1 MRASSRLPVGFDRAP
16 QTPADR
22 RYGHAGARML
32 LSVAARLRSSL
43 HLAGLLRAGRDR
55 PRLKERPMSAQAP
68 PTERQLRYL
77 RSLAS
82 RTATTFATP
91 PTRSQASR
99 EIDRLRRLQA
109 APRERFAHDLSAY
122 ATTLHED
129 EVSGFGATRSWR
141 SRPPGRSAPPK
152 SAGSESR
159 VLARYA
165 LSSGQRLIEGIA
177 TGQGLTLRDLPASG
191 DGRCL
196 HGGEHRLRA
205 ARARAS
211 RAAGRL
217 PAAGPRAG
225 LRPDVPRGTAD
236 ALRRSLRCLARGS

>member
-1 MRASSRLPVGFDRAP
+1 
-16 QTPADR
+16 
-22 RYGHAGARML
+22 
-32 LSVAARLRSSL
+32 
-43 HLAGLLRAGRDR
+43 
-55 PRLKERPMSAQAP
+55 MSAQAP

-109 APRERFAHDLSAY
+109 APRERFAQDMSAY

-129 EVSGFGATRSWR
+129 EVSGFGAARSWR
-141 SRPPGRSAPPK
+141 SRPPGPSAPPK

-177 TGQGLTLRDLPASG
+177 SGQGLTVRDLPASG
-191 DGRCL
+191 DGAAYTVESIACEQLEREL
-196 HGGEHRLRA
+196 PALLADYLR
-205 ARARAS
+205 RARELDCVPMS
-211 RAAGRL
+211 REALQTLSG
-217 PAAGPRAG
+217 GHC
-225 LRPDVPRGTAD
+225 D
-236 ALRRSLRCLARGS
+236 A